1 VPHTRGHCGGPLK
14 RCPEIEAMSPAGCE
28 AALTLTHF
36 QMALAAADFR
46 LMLTGQAA
54 ALEALGLLINPR
66 ASYNIEV

>member
-1 VPHTRGHCGGPLK
+1 
-14 RCPEIEAMSPAGCE
+14 MSPAGCE